1 MKEPC
6 NHTSVGMVV
15 ERDGK
20 LLLIERNDFPFTY
33 ALPAGHVDEGET
45 YEEAAVR
52 ELKEEVGLDAEKI
65 ELIAEGRVE
74 NPCSRPDGSW
84 HSWKFYKITA
94 TGEVRRSER
103 ETKQAAWFT
112 REQIRNLP
120 PPGYEPIMYEW
131 NIAHGVL

>member
-1 MKEPC
+1 MKEVC

-20 LLLIERNDFPFTY
+20 ILLIERNNFPFTY

-74 NPCSRPDGSW
+74 NPCSRPGGTW
-84 HSWKFYKITA
+84 HYWRFYKINA
-94 TGEVRRSER
+94 MGDVNRSER
-103 ETKQAAWFT
+103 ETKQATWFT